1 MFSALKRP
9 SAKDD
14 VVGVG
19 ECEVL
24 RRFAES
30 CSAGEDER
38 L

>member
-1 MFSALKRP
+1 MFSGLKRL
-9 SAKDD
+9 SANEE

-19 ECEVL
+19 ECEVF

-30 CSAGEDER
+30 CSAGEEER